1 MNYKLPIEKF
11 TNQNYHSLM
20 VPNSGGRGY
29 LAGERLNLGPDKVE
43 PVLHLLEGGEQLGRV
58 IAANRTTTKA

>member
-1 MNYKLPIEKF
+1 
-11 TNQNYHSLM
+11 M

-29 LAGERLNLGPDKVE
+29 LAGERLNLGSDKVE